1 MHIYIYENIYNNSWN
16 ATGKCILED
25 LKGEKVGENIVNYN
39 NKNKR
44 SNKKINNT
52 ELKLQAKVTEC

>member
-1 MHIYIYENIYNNSWN
+1 MHIYIYENTYNNSWN

-39 NKNKR
+39 HKNKR
-44 SNKKINNT
+44 SNKK
-52 ELKLQAKVTEC
+52 KLITQS